1 MKEYVLYNLIKSSIR
16 NSKSFENLND
26 YKEQFEFYIATLS
39 NNYYKE
45 SLESNF
51 VEKETELLN
60 KQIVKPA
67 PKFTLRNNFGETYR
81 LDDFKDK
88 VVYLDLWASWCGP
101 CKAETP
107 SFKTLYNNYKNDN
120 RIVLIS
126 IAVDDG
132 INEWKKALG
141 EDKPDWL
148 QLLDQEGT
156 VSKSYVANSIPKFI
170 IIDKKGNIVSFDAP
184 RPSSGAELENILNQ
198 EIAK

>member
-107 SFKTLYNNYKNDN
+107 SFKTLYNKYKNDN